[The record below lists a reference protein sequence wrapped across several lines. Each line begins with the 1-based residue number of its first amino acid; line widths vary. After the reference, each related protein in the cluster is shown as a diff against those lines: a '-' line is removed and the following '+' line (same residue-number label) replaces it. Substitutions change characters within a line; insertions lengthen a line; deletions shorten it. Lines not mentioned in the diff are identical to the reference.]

1 MTTRKKARLGR
12 GLGALLGDV
21 KPVAMDDNATDNS
34 PDKSPT
40 KSAAGSA
47 KSGLREIPIERLQRG
62 KYQPRGAIDKAALA
76 ELADTIRAQ
85 GIIQPLLVRA
95 CGRDKFEI
103 IAGERRWRAAQL
115 AGLRAVP
122 AVVREVSDK
131 NAMAVALIENIQRQ
145 DLNALEEAAGIERLL
160 TDFELTHEQA
170 AEAVGR
176 SRSAVTNL
184 LRLLALNPAVKTLLS
199 DGKID
204 MAHARALLP
213 LPTNKQHAAAKQI
226 IAGKLSVRRTE
237 RLVKQILAG
246 ATGNQTSNKK
256 PADVI
261 RLEANLSTRLGAKVN
276 IQSSNN
282 KNGKVGDSLSFAG

>member
-1 MTTRKKARLGR
+1 M
-12 GLGALLGDV
+12 
-21 KPVAMDDNATDNS
+21 
-34 PDKSPT
+34 
-40 KSAAGSA
+40 
-47 KSGLREIPIERLQRG
+47 
-62 KYQPRGAIDKAALA
+62 
-76 ELADTIRAQ
+76 
-85 GIIQPLLVRA
+85 
-95 CGRDKFEI
+95 
-103 IAGERRWRAAQL
+103 
-115 AGLRAVP
+115 P

-160 TDFELTHEQA
+160 TDFALTHEQA

-237 RLVKQILAG
+237 RLGKTNSGGRNRQPNHQQKTRRRNPFRSQSINQIRRKSQHPIKQ
-246 ATGNQTSNKK
+246 QQKRESW
-256 PADVI
+256 
-261 RLEANLSTRLGAKVN
+261 
-276 IQSSNN
+276 
-282 KNGKVGDSLSFAG
+282 